1 MAEVKAVSPVKEI
14 PDRVHAVAGRENVRS
29 ESEKET
35 ENVTASGIGDGEA
48 GRGELRAGGGRD
60 ILLGNLS
67 VGTSTGLENEN
78 ENGNVDANEE
88 LDEPQDEDTRQY
100 LSGWKLHM
108 LTIGIWISLF
118 LSTLETTIVSTSLV
132 SITNALDGFQVRD
145 WIVTAYLITY
155 TGFLVIYAKFSDVFG
170 KKTMLIL
177 ALGIFT
183 LFSILCG
190 AATGVVELSDLINHR
205 IIFRAFQGIGAS
217 GIYSMI
223 MAIAPTMVP
232 EKEFGTYIAIVSTVF
247 VVASVL
253 GPILGGAINSH
264 TTWRWVF
271 LLNAP
276 GGSISLILIALFLPS
291 SQPTSATT
299 LLAHI
304 RAKFTRTTFARI
316 DVLGTIFLLAF
327 SVLLVFA
334 LEEAGSRYAWGSP
347 VIIITFVISILA
359 GTAFVGWEWWV
370 ERVAGKQ
377 EPTFPLSL
385 LRDRVLACMMATAFF
400 IGFPFVAIVVNIP
413 QRAQAL
419 YGFTPLRA
427 GLALLPLLLTSPL
440 ATAVSGFLTS
450 NRKVPPLYLILGGA
464 VLQVIGVGLTCSL
477 PVDATRIPA
486 AQYGYE
492 VLMGI
497 GFGAGLSTLLTL
509 ARLVVDERNLPVA
522 MGALTQV
529 RVLGGTISLAI
540 CSTILNTHLRPQLSL
555 LVTPSQAA
563 AISDNISAIHTL
575 STEQQAGVR
584 RAFAVGYNRQ
594 NVFLAALTGVGLLTS
609 LGLVERRPRRV
620 R

>member
-1 MAEVKAVSPVKEI
+1 MADVKAVSPLKDLLDV
-14 PDRVHAVAGRENVRS
+14 RQAGTENVRS
-29 ESEKET
+29 EN
-35 ENVTASGIGDGEA
+35 ENVTASGITDGGAE
-48 GRGELRAGGGRD
+48 GRDLRAGGGCGD
-60 ILLGNLS
+60 ILLGNMS
-67 VGTSTGLENEN
+67 VETSTGLD
-78 ENGNVDANEE
+78 ENGNANVNTDEE
-88 LDEPQDEDTRQY
+88 LNEDTRQY

-132 SITNALDGFQVRD
+132 SITNALDGFQLRD
-145 WIVTAYLITY
+145 WIVTAYLVTY

-170 KKTMLIL
+170 RKTMLML

-183 LFSILCG
+183 LLSILCG
-190 AATGVVELSDLINHR
+190 AATGIVEL

-232 EKEFGTYIAIVSTVF
+232 EKEFGKYIAVVSTVF

-264 TTWRWVF
+264 ATWRWVF

-291 SQPTSATT
+291 SQPTSTTT

-304 RAKFTRTTFARI
+304 RAKFTKSAFARI

-334 LEEAGSRYAWGSP
+334 LEEAGSRYAWSSP
-347 VIIITFVISILA
+347 VIIITFVFSVLA
-359 GTAFVGWEWWV
+359 GTAFVAWEWWI
-370 ERVAGKQ
+370 ERVKGKQ

-385 LRDRVLACMMATAFF
+385 LKDRVLACMMATAFF
-400 IGFPFVAIVVNIP
+400 IGFPFIAIVVNIP

-427 GLALLPLLLTSPL
+427 GLALMPLLLTSPL
-440 ATAVSGFLTS
+440 ATAVSGYLTS
-450 NRKVPPLYLILGGA
+450 NRKIPPLYLILGGA

-477 PVDATRIPA
+477 PVDATKIPA

-540 CSTILNTHLRPQLSL
+540 WYATQFISSFSL
-555 LVTPSQAA
+555 LPIPTPLHPTLTEPYILHYFNAKNPSL
-563 AISDNISAIHTL
+563 SA
-575 STEQQAGVR
+575 QQ
-584 RAFAVGYNRQ
+584 
-594 NVFLAALTGVGLLTS
+594 S
-609 LGLVERRPRRV
+609 
-620 R
+620 

>member
-1 MAEVKAVSPVKEI
+1 MSGAGVKDFSLGEI
-14 PDRVHAVAGRENVRS
+14 VREIVR
-29 ESEKET
+29 
-35 ENVTASGIGDGEA
+35 
-48 GRGELRAGGGRD
+48 GRGEGGDGDRKGVGGAGKRKLRDGGIRLGDVTVEGRSCGVD
-60 ILLGNLS
+60 
-67 VGTSTGLENEN
+67 
-78 ENGNVDANEE
+78 ENGIANANTDTDLDANANAANEE
-88 LDEPQDEDTRQY
+88 PQDTDTRQY
-100 LSGWKLHM
+100 LSGWKKHL

-132 SITNALDGFQVRD
+132 SMANALDGFQVRD

-170 KKTMLIL
+170 KKTLLIL

-183 LFSILCG
+183 LFSMLCG
-190 AATGVVELSDLINHR
+190 AATGIVEL

-232 EKEFGTYIAIVSTVF
+232 EKEFGKYIAVVSTVF

-276 GGSISLILIALFLPS
+276 GGSISLILISLFLPS
-291 SQPTSATT
+291 SQPTPTT
-299 LLAHI
+299 TTSLLAHLKS
-304 RAKFTRTTFARI
+304 KFTKSAFARI
-316 DVLGTIFLLAF
+316 DVLGTVFLLAF

-334 LEEAGSRYAWGSP
+334 LEEAGSRYAWRSP
-347 VIIITFVISILA
+347 VIVVTLVLSVLA
-359 GTAFVGWEWWV
+359 GAAFVGWEWWV
-370 ERVAGKQ
+370 ERVAGRQ
-377 EPTFPLSL
+377 EPVFPLGL
-385 LRDRVLACMMATAFF
+385 LGDRVLACMMATAFF

-419 YGFTPLRA
+419 YGLSPLHS

-440 ATAVSGFLTS
+440 ATATSGYLTS
-450 NRKVPPLYLILGGA
+450 TRKVPPLYPILGGA
-464 VLQVIGVGLTCSL
+464 VLQVIGVGLICSL

-492 VLMGI
+492 VLMGC

-509 ARLVVDERNLPVA
+509 ARLVVEERHLPVVL
-522 MGALTQV
+522 GALTQV

-540 CSTILNTHLRPQLSL
+540 CSTILNTHLNPQLSTL
-555 LVTPSQAA
+555 TPAQSQAITA
-563 AISDNISAIHTL
+563 NISAIHAL
-575 STEQQAGVR
+575 STAEQAGVK

-594 NVFLAALTGVGLLTS
+594 NIFLAVLTGVGMLAS

-620 R
+620 K